1 MKVKVAHLSHH
12 YEGKKV
18 LDDVSL
24 TIDNASAIALL
35 GPSGAG
41 KSTLLRLL
49 SKIESPDSGS
59 IEVNG
64 IDVVNTSEKDYF
76 HHIGFVFQHH
86 GLFPHLSALANVTLV
101 LEKVHK
107 KSKEEAHRI
116 AEELFTQFELSEHKH
131 KKPSQLSG
139 GQAQR
144 VSIIRSLAASPD
156 ILFFDE
162 PTSALDPILTKEVL
176 HAILTLR
183 KQNRKFVIVTHEIAF
198 ARQVADVFVYMESGH
213 VIESGPIAKLDQPQ
227 TPELQRFLNTVMSF

>member
-1 MKVKVAHLSHH
+1 MNVKVSHLTHQ
-12 YEGKKV
+12 YEGKNV

-24 TIDNASAIALL
+24 SIENASAIALL

-49 SKIESPDSGS
+49 SKIESPDSGA

-64 IDVVNTSEKDYF
+64 IDVVNTPEKDYF
-76 HHIGFVFQHH
+76 QHIGFVFQHH
-86 GLFPHLSALANVTLV
+86 GLFPHLSALSNVTLV
-101 LEKVHK
+101 LEKVHQK
-107 KSKEEAHRI
+107 NKMEAQRI

-131 KKPSQLSG
+131 KKPAQLSG

-144 VSIIRSLAASPD
+144 VSIVRSLAASPD

-162 PTSALDPILTKEVL
+162 PTSALDPILTREVL

-198 ARQVADVFVYMESGH
+198 ARQVADVFVYMEDGK
-213 VIESGPIAKLDQPQ
+213 VIESGPIEHLDHPQ
-227 TPELQRFLNTVMSF
+227 TAELQRFLNTVMSY

>member
-1 MKVKVAHLSHH
+1 MNLHCEHVTHV

-24 TIDNASAIALL
+24 NFDNVSAIALL

-49 SKIESPDSGS
+49 SKIESPTSGQLN
-59 IEVNG
+59 VNG
-64 IDVVNTSEKDYF
+64 MDVNNTSEKEYF
-76 HHIGFVFQHH
+76 KHIGFVFQHH
-86 GLFPHLSALANVTLV
+86 GLFPHLSALNNVTIV

-107 KSKEEAHRI
+107 KTKEEAKKL
-116 AEELFTQFELSEHKH
+116 AEDLFEQFELCDHKH
-131 KKPSQLSG
+131 KKPAQLSG

-144 VSIIRSLAASPD
+144 VSIVRSLAASPS

-176 HAILTLR
+176 HAIIKLR
-183 KQNRKFVIVTHEIAF
+183 KQNIKFVIVTHEIAF
-198 ARQVADVFVYMESGH
+198 ARQVADAFVYMEDGK
-213 VIESGPIAKLDQPQ
+213 VIESGVIEQLDHPETEKLK
-227 TPELQRFLNTVMSF
+227 RFLDFVMTF

>member
-1 MKVKVAHLSHH
+1 MKVQVSQLTHV
-12 YEGKKV
+12 YEGKTV

-24 TIDNASAIALL
+24 TIENASAITLL

-49 SKIESPDSGS
+49 SKIETPTKGN

-64 IDVVNTSEKDYF
+64 MDVIHTDEKEYF
-76 HHIGFVFQHH
+76 KHIGFVFQHH
-86 GLFPHLSALANVTLV
+86 GLFPHLSAFENVTLV

-107 KSKEEAHRI
+107 KSKHESQSI
-116 AEELFTQFELSEHKH
+116 ASELFSQFELCDHMH
-131 KKPSQLSG
+131 KKPTQLSG

-176 HAILTLR
+176 HAILKLR
-183 KQNRKFVIVTHEIAF
+183 EQHRKFVIVTHEIAF
-198 ARQVADVFVYMESGH
+198 ARQVADVFVYMEEGK
-213 VIESGPIAKLDQPQ
+213 VIESGPIAQLDHPNSS
-227 TPELQRFLNTVMSF
+227 ELKRFLDFVMSF